1 MIYGAQMHVH
11 EPPMSHDVA
20 SPSMVLIPADLA
32 SIAVVRAALLAT
44 LKERGWDPDSAQ
56 GVVLATSE
64 AVANAVEHGSHAG
77 ELVEVVHQVG
87 VSEATVRIL
96 DSGGSLGWDRTLPD
110 DTPPTNADRGRGL
123 AIIRALAHRMEIRPA
138 GRGTELR
145 LDFVRV

>member
-1 MIYGAQMHVH
+1 MHVH
-11 EPPMSHDVA
+11 EPPMSHEVA

-44 LKERGWDPDSAQ
+44 LRERGWDPDSAQ

-64 AVANAVEHGSHAG
+64 AVANAVEHGSQAG

-87 VSEATVRIL
+87 VAEATVRVL
-96 DSGGSLGWDRTLPD
+96 DSGGRLAWDRNLPED
-110 DTPPTNADRGRGL
+110 APSTNADRGRGL
-123 AIIRALAHRMEIRPA
+123 AIIRALAHRMEIRAA